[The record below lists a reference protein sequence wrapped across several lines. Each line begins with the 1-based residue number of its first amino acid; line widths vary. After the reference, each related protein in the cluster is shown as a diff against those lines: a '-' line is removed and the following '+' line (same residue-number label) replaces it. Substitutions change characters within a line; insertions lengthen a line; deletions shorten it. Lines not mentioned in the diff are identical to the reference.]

1 MKFQPKTEQ
10 EVAGGSVWPAGEVD
24 FEILEAQE
32 TVSKTDNDMIK
43 LRVRVHNAQGNSKT
57 LFDYLVATEGGAYK
71 VRHFAEVVGLLAN
84 YERGELYADDLPGK
98 TGRCKLSIRKSPEY
112 GDQNQIQDY
121 VKDPAAA
128 RSASSVQAA
137 RRPLAPVGA
146 GGPSWSAPKG
156 GGDDLNDDIP
166 FAPCWQ

>member
-1 MKFQPKTEQ
+1 MAPHCRKSTGQ
-10 EVAGGSVWPAGEVD
+10 
-24 FEILEAQE
+24 
-32 TVSKTDNDMIK
+32 
-43 LRVRVHNAQGNSKT
+43 NADKCS
-57 LFDYLVATEGGAYK
+57 E
-71 VRHFAEVVGLLAN
+71 LLARKTGQVN
-84 YERGELYADDLPGK
+84 LLSNSSK

-128 RSASSVQAA
+128 RSASSAQAT

-166 FAPCWQ
+166 F